1 MKKYLPLFIII
12 FGAIVS
18 CSPTKNLD
26 EFYSK
31 YDKRAT
37 VIPLPSFAINLA
49 KKKTDVKLLEYIK
62 SAKVFVISN
71 AGKGKQN
78 RVIKDLV
85 SATKGENYEQMV
97 KLKVKRNNLNASY
110 LENDGQINQLILG
123 INGLRNVLVIDSKV
137 NLTKEQ
143 LESALEDIDLSDLEE
158 LTDILK

>member
-1 MKKYLPLFIII
+1 MKKIFPFLIILG
-12 FGAIVS
+12 FAITA

-26 EFYSK
+26 EFYAK

-37 VIPLPSFAINLA
+37 VIPLPAFAVNLA
-49 KKKTDVKLLEYIK
+49 KKKTDAKILEYVK

-78 RVIKDLV
+78 RVMKDLA
-85 SATKGENYEQMV
+85 SATKGENYDQMV

-110 LENDGQINQLILG
+110 FENDGKINKLILG
-123 INGLRNVLVIDSKV
+123 VNGLKNVLVIDSKV
-137 NLTKEQ
+137 DLTKEQ
-143 LESALEDIDLSDLEE
+143 LEHALEDIDLSDLEE